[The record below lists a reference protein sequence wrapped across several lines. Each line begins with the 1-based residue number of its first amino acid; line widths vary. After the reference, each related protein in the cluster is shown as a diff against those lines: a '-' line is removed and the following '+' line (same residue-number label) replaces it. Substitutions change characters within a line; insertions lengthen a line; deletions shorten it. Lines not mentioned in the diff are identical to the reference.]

1 MRSCAAAFALGCAW
15 LQRESRLPDFH
26 PLVLA
31 AVALAA
37 AVCVRSRPARL
48 LVLIVAA
55 AGLGYG
61 YAAWRAEVRLADALP
76 AAAEGQDLRVTGIVA
91 SLPQVDGRGV
101 RFVLHV
107 EEGAAVPEW
116 ISLTWYADREG
127 PPPKI
132 VAGQRWSL
140 VVRLRRPRGLANPH
154 GFDFEAW
161 ALERGIRASGY
172 VRRESAREPLAHH
185 VAGWPQDLHRW
196 RGEVRENIDA
206 TLAGERLR
214 GVIVALAIG
223 DQDAIAAEDWN
234 TFWAT
239 GVGHLVSISGLHIT
253 MLAAL
258 AAGCAGW
265 LWLRLPGAA
274 LRVPARRVAVA
285 VGLAAAF
292 AYTLMTGYAVPA
304 QRTFIMLAVVASC
317 VLLRRH
323 GSASRV
329 LALAALV
336 VLLVDPWAVL
346 AVGFWLSFGAVAA
359 IFMAMGARTGAPG
372 RVRAALL
379 EQWSVTLAMA
389 PIMLALFQQ
398 VSLVAPLANAIA
410 IPVVSLIVVPLAIAG
425 GFLAVPFLLW
435 AGHEILLHLMTPLEA
450 LAALDWAT
458 YETAEPSLPVLVA
471 AIFGCAWVLAP
482 RGVPMRSCGVFWI
495 APLFVIPAPQPAF
508 GAAWID
514 VLDVGQGLAIV
525 VRTASHAL
533 LFDAGPSWYE
543 TDSGERIVVPYLR
556 GEGIRALDGLVV
568 SHRDDDH
575 AGGAASVVLAR
586 SPAWMLSPLAEGDLL
601 RQSVEPSL
609 RCLAGQRW
617 QWDGVEFRV
626 LHPGPEAYDPG
637 RRVKENDRGCVIHVE
652 SSGGAALLAADIE
665 ARAEQRLVQRERTT
679 LRSDVLL
686 VPHHGSRTSSTV
698 ELLSAVAPSI
708 AVASLGYRNRFNHPN
723 AAVVTRYAAAGIVFR
738 RTDLEGAMRIVLP
751 GPGQGIAEVE
761 ALVPRIPYWSDR
773 GKVP

>member
-1 MRSCAAAFALGCAW
+1 MRSLVAAFVLGCTA
-15 LQRESRLPDFH
+15 LQRESRLPSFH
-26 PLVLA
+26 PLWF
-31 AVALAA
+31 AVAALAA
-37 AVCVRSRPARL
+37 AALVRPSAAR
-48 LVLIVAA
+48 VALIIA
-55 AGLGYG
+55 AGGLLGYG
-61 YAAWRAEVRLADALP
+61 YAAWRAEARLAESLRFAI
-76 AAAEGQDLRVTGIVA
+76 EGQDVRVRGVVA
-91 SLPQVDGRGV
+91 SLPQWDGRGA
-101 RFVLHV
+101 RFILHV
-107 EEGAAVPEW
+107 EKGDGVPEW
-116 ISLTWYADREG
+116 ISLTWYAGREG
-127 PPPKI
+127 APPRI
-132 VAGQRWSL
+132 VAGQRRDL

-161 ALERGIRASGY
+161 ALERGIRAGGY
-172 VRRESAREPLAHH
+172 VRAESPREVVDESVP
-185 VAGWPQDLHRW
+185 GWPQTLHRW
-196 RGEVRENIDA
+196 RGQVRDNIDA

-223 DQDAIAAEDWN
+223 DQDAIAADDWN

-258 AAGCAGW
+258 AAGLAAGAW
-265 LWLRLPGAA
+265 VRLPGVA
-274 LRVPARRVAVA
+274 LRIPARRVAVV
-285 VGLAAAF
+285 VGVATAF
-292 AYTLMTGYAVPA
+292 GYTLMTGYAVPA
-304 QRTFIMLAVVASC
+304 QRTFIMLAVVAAC
-317 VLLRRH
+317 VLLDRH
-323 GSASRV
+323 GSPSRV
-329 LALAALV
+329 LALAALA

-359 IFMAMGARTGAPG
+359 IFMAMGARAGAPG
-372 RVRAALL
+372 RLHAALL

-398 VSLVAPLANAIA
+398 ISLVAPLANAIA
-410 IPVVSLIVVPLAIAG
+410 IPVVSLLVVPLAIAG
-425 GFLAVPFLLW
+425 GFFAVPFLLW
-435 AGHEILLHLMTPLEA
+435 AGHEILLHLMTPLEF
-450 LAALDWAT
+450 LAGLDIAT
-458 YETAEPSLPVLVA
+458 YETAEPSMPVLLA
-471 AIFGCAWVLAP
+471 SLLGCLWLLAP
-482 RGVPMRSCGVFWI
+482 RGVPMRSCGLFWI
-495 APLFVIPAPQPAF
+495 APLFVVQPPSPSP

-514 VLDVGQGLAIV
+514 VLDVGQGLAVV
-525 VRTASHAL
+525 VRTATHAL

-556 GEGIRALDGLVV
+556 GEGIRSLDGLVV

-617 QWDGVEFRV
+617 QWDGVAFRV

-637 RRVKENDRGCVIHVE
+637 RRVKENDRGCVLYVR
-652 SSGGAALLAADIE
+652 SSGGAALITADIE
-665 ARAEQRLVQRERTT
+665 ARAEHQLVRREGAM

-698 ELLSAVAPSI
+698 ELLSTVAPSI
-708 AVASLGYRNRFNHPN
+708 AIASLGYRNRFNHPN
-723 AAVVTRYAAAGIVFR
+723 AAVVARYEAAGIAFR

-751 GPGQGIAEVE
+751 AAGAGLPRVE
-761 ALVPRIPYWSDR
+761 PLTPRPPYWSDR
-773 GKVP
+773 SRPP